1 MGVLSKTLSDG
12 KRDIAAIAVSSACL
26 LLSLFGPWH
35 PLVFVPTI
43 LCGIPIVL
51 GAVIG
56 LVRERDITAD
66 LLVSV
71 AIVASIAIGEYEAA
85 AEISIIMNIGSFL
98 ESATVDHAN
107 RCLTSLMVMKPVTA
121 HVVTDTGVKDTDV
134 ERLSPGMTVRILPG
148 ERVPADGNVVS
159 GTSSMDTSVITGEHI
174 PRDVSPG
181 DPVCSGT
188 VNLHGTVDVLVERT
202 PEDSTVSR
210 MERLIR
216 EADAGRSKVV
226 RTADRWARYIVVM
239 SFLFSVIVYV
249 LTEDAVRAV
258 TVLVVFCPC
267 ALVLATPTAIMAAVA
282 NLSRRGILVR
292 DGGALERLAG
302 IDTVL
307 TDKTGTLTTGELEC
321 IDFVSLSGYSPE
333 ELTLL
338 VSAAESL
345 SEHPIGRSIA
355 SFFPSPFEPSDFVC
369 EPGRGISATVDGKR
383 VCAGNRQF
391 IRENCPLGFE
401 ALEDAVSERESQ
413 GLLCTLVGI
422 DGVSC
427 GYATL
432 SDTIRPTSEYA
443 MRHLRMLRIRR
454 IMITGDSR
462 AQAVRVSDMLGL
474 DDVVWECLPS
484 DKLRVVSAIDGDG
497 RCCMIGDGIN
507 DAPSLRRASV
517 GISICGMGNELAV
530 ESSDMVLVS
539 DDLSRIPGAFLMAKR
554 TLATI
559 RAGIAFSMVV
569 NLSGAILAALG
580 LLGPVGGA
588 LVHNIGSVMVIASA
602 AMLLRYDPWRPGR
615 HRPSG
620 VRPDGRTSDAGALNR
635 GPYKARNARSD
646 HSLPDFPVSRR
657 SISADWTNVQMR
669 MHTIAN
675 GSNTAKGCATH
686 IIPLAISITAANA
699 VRTFFPMT

>member
-1 MGVLSKTLSDG
+1 MGLLSNTIRDG
-12 KRDIAAIAVSSACL
+12 KRDFIAIAVSAACL
-26 LLSLFGPWH
+26 LLSYLGLWY

-43 LCGIPIVL
+43 ACGIPIVFGTL
-51 GAVIG
+51 VG
-56 LVRERDITAD
+56 LVRDRDITAD

-98 ESATVDHAN
+98 ESATVNHAN
-107 RCLTSLMVMKPVTA
+107 RCLTSLMGMKPDIA
-121 HVVTDTGVKDTDV
+121 HIITEAGVTDTDAD
-134 ERLSPGMTVRILPG
+134 RLSPGMTVRILPG
-148 ERVPADGNVVS
+148 ERVPADGMVIG
-159 GTSSMDTSVITGEHI
+159 GTSSIDTSAITGEHI
-174 PRDVSPG
+174 PRDVSAG
-181 DPVCSGT
+181 DQVCSGT
-188 VNLHGTVDVLVERT
+188 VNMHGTVDVLVERT
-202 PEDSTVSR
+202 GEDSTVSR

-216 EADAGRSKVV
+216 DADAGRSKVV

-239 SFLFSVIVYV
+239 SFMFSITVFA
-249 LTEDAVRAV
+249 LTGDVVRAV

-282 NLSRRGILVR
+282 NLSRHGILVR

-321 IDFVSLSGYSPE
+321 IDFVSISEYSPE
-333 ELTLL
+333 ELSLL

-345 SEHPIGRSIA
+345 SEHPIGRSIS
-355 SFFPSPFEPSDFVC
+355 SFVRSPFEPCDFVY
-369 EPGRGISATVDGKR
+369 EAGRGISATVDGKR
-383 VCAGNRQF
+383 VYAGNRSF
-391 IRENCPLGFE
+391 VRDNCPLGFAE
-401 ALEDAVSERESQ
+401 LEDAVSERESQ

-427 GYATL
+427 GYASL

-454 IMITGDSR
+454 IMLTGDSK
-462 AQAVRVSDMLGL
+462 AQARRVSDRLGL

-484 DKLRVVSAIDGDG
+484 DKLRIVAAIDGDG
-497 RCCMIGDGIN
+497 GCCMIGDGIN
-507 DAPSLRRASV
+507 DAPSLRRAGV
-517 GISICGMGNELAV
+517 GISICGMGNGLAV
-530 ESSDMVLVS
+530 ESSDMVVVS
-539 DDLSRIPGAFLMAKR
+539 DDLSRIPGTFLMAKR

-559 RAGIAFSMVV
+559 RAGIAFSMAV
-569 NLSGAILAALG
+569 NISGAILAAFG

-588 LVHNIGSVMVIASA
+588 LVHNIGSVIVIASA

-620 VRPDGRTSDAGALNR
+620 GYPDGR
-635 GPYKARNARSD
+635 
-646 HSLPDFPVSRR
+646 
-657 SISADWTNVQMR
+657 ISNSGMLDR
-669 MHTIAN
+669 
-675 GSNTAKGCATH
+675 
-686 IIPLAISITAANA
+686 
-699 VRTFFPMT
+699 